1 LRRAQEPRKQ
11 KNDRRDALLLLRL
24 LVEHRF
30 PAIWMP
36 PVEQRICGRYC
47 AIASRHRHLWVRM
60 QVRIQNALQAI
71 ALSHGLRRGT
81 KLWNQTGQQ
90 SLRDLRLTPTERL
103 DTDESRSAPAL
114 LEMCTLKNLIRVD
127 HGRRR

>member
-90 SLRDLRLTPTERL
+90 SLRDLRLTP
-103 DTDESRSAPAL
+103 
-114 LEMCTLKNLIRVD
+114 
-127 HGRRR
+127 HGTAGHRRIQECSGTAGDVYVKKPNEG